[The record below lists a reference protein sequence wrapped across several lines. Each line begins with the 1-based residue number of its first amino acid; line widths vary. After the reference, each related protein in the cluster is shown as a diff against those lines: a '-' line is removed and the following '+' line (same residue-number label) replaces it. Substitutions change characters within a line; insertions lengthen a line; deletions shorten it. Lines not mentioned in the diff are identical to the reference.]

1 MADNTTKQRK
11 MEDNH
16 RIGTTLATGL
26 FALISALIA
35 FPLLA
40 GLTASFRPA
49 REIFQ
54 NGMSLNLKFKEW
66 SLANYKYLFTMF
78 LNPKTTDAVAIS
90 DSKKYFMWY
99 KNSLVL
105 TLTTVVLTL
114 LVCYFISYG
123 LSMYKFK
130 LQGFL
135 FFMVIATM
143 SVPFEILMLPLYQ
156 EITKLGIINTNA
168 GVFLPGI
175 CAASTIFF
183 FKQYMT
189 SLPKELLDAAR
200 VDGCTEYGI
209 SVKIMMPI
217 TKPAFA
223 SMAILCAMG
232 SWNNMLWPMLVF
244 RDASKFT
251 LQIGLNTLLSP
262 YGNNYDL
269 LIAGSMFGIIP
280 ILVIYLIFQKYL
292 VAGMTS
298 GAVKG

>member
-1 MADNTTKQRK
+1 

-16 RIGTTLATGL
+16 KVASFFATAL
-26 FALISALIA
+26 FVVICALIA

-40 GLTASFRPA
+40 GLTASLRPA

-54 NGMSLNLKFKEW
+54 NGMSLNLKFSEW
-66 SLANYKYLFTMF
+66 SLDNYSYLFTMF
-78 LNPKTTDAVAIS
+78 IHPNTSDATALA
-90 DSKKYFMWY
+90 DSQKYFMWY
-99 KNSLVL
+99 RNSLVL
-105 TLTTVVLTL
+105 TCETVILTL
-114 LVCYFISYG
+114 LICYFIAYG
-123 LSMYKFK
+123 LTMYKFK

-135 FFMVIATM
+135 FFMVIGTM

-156 EITKLGIINTNA
+156 EVTTLGIINTNA
-168 GVFLPGI
+168 GVILPGL

-183 FKQYMT
+183 FRQYMT

-209 SVKIMMPI
+209 SVRIMMPI

-232 SWNNMLWPMLVF
+232 SWNNMLWPMLVY
-244 RDASKFT
+244 RDTSKFT
-251 LQIGLNTLLSP
+251 LQIGLNTLLTP

-280 ILVIYLIFQKYL
+280 ILIIYLIFNRYL
-292 VAGMTS
+292 VDGMTS